1 LQHFNPIIELN
12 NAFQILK
19 IANYRNYQL
28 GRFLFILGLQMQSV
42 IISIYIYEITKDAL
56 ALGLVGLAEAVPFI
70 LTALFSGNVAD
81 LYNRKKIILLA
92 TCGYLFCAFLFGLLI
107 WFPLHDVSLIVLL
120 MYCITFLTGIA
131 RSFFAP
137 AQASLMAQIVPKT
150 LYSQSANWG
159 SIVWNS
165 ATVAGPALG
174 GLLYGLIGEKNSF
187 VIVCIL
193 CSTGVL
199 LFSTL
204 QNISNPIRTN
214 NESTL
219 LRVKEGLSF
228 VFHHQIMLSAM
239 AMDMLA
245 VLFGGAVALIPVFAN
260 EILHVGK
267 LEIGLMR
274 AIPSVGAVLCSLW
287 VAYHPIKK
295 HAGKWF
301 ITNVILFGVCMI
313 GFALSQN
320 FYLSLF
326 WLLLSGA
333 FDNISVLIRSV
344 IYQIY
349 APDEMRGRVMA
360 INFIFVG
367 SSNEIGS
374 FESGFAARF
383 LGLVPSVLIGAGLNI
398 GVCIST
404 IKLAPKLWKLH
415 LKN

>member
-1 LQHFNPIIELN
+1 LN

-19 IANYRNYQL
+19 IPNYRNYQL

-42 IISIYIYEITKDAL
+42 IISIYIYEITKDPL
-56 ALGLVGLAEAVPFI
+56 ALGLVGLAEAIPFI

-92 TCGYLFCAFLFGLLI
+92 TSGYLFCAFLFGSLI
-107 WFPLHDVSLIVLL
+107 WFPLKDASLTVQL
-120 MYCITFLTGIA
+120 MYAITFLTGIT

-137 AQASLMAQIVPKT
+137 AQASLMAQIVPKE

-174 GLLYGLIGEKNSF
+174 GLLYGLIGEKNSL

-193 CSTGVL
+193 CSAGVL

-204 QNISNPIRTN
+204 QSVANPIRTN
-214 NESTL
+214 NESTIQ
-219 LRVKEGLSF
+219 RVKEGLSF

-245 VLFGGAVALIPVFAN
+245 VLFGGAVALIPVFAH

-267 LEIGLMR
+267 MEIGLMR
-274 AIPSVGAVLCSLW
+274 AVPSIGAVLCSLW

-301 ITNVILFGVCMI
+301 ITNVILFGICMI
-313 GFALSQN
+313 GFALSKN
-320 FYLSLF
+320 FYLSMF

-383 LGLVPSVLIGAGLNI
+383 LGLVPSVLIGASMNI
-398 GVCIST
+398 GVCLTT